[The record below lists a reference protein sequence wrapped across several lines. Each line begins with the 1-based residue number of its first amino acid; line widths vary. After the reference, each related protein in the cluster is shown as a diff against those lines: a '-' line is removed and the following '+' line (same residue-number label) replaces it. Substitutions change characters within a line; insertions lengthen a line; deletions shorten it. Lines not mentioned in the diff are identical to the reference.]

1 MIIRGFLGSFF
12 SRGISRHINMGS
24 RGTTNLLGVITLIN
38 TWLVGFF
45 AFSQLWISA
54 DSLVKTSCAAFS
66 IC

>member
-1 MIIRGFLGSFF
+1 MIIRGFRGFF
-12 SRGISRHINMGS
+12 FLEENLDILNMGS